1 MNNDFF
7 KAIFNFRILSLHLYY
22 GGAFYIIGRGLLGVR
37 IVKNNN
43 ETTSR
48 IDYGIIL
55 CVMLLAIIGLFS
67 LYSTTVMMQGDGLRM
82 TIMQLIWYILG
93 SGVAATVMLFD
104 SEQLWKITNYLYW
117 IGIGILIL
125 TLIFY
130 DRGLAATAGAK
141 RWVNVPVINFML
153 QPSEFVKF
161 PYILML
167 AKTTTLH
174 NTKYITRTVKSDFIL
189 LGKLILW
196 SVLPFSLIMLQPD
209 LGTTLVYAAILGGV
223 IILSGIQWKI
233 LLPIIL
239 TVLLVGV
246 GAVYLVVYNREF
258 LKNVFG
264 LHEYQFLRVDTWLD
278 PYHDTTATSYQVT
291 QGFKAIGSG
300 GVFGKGLGI
309 SEVYV
314 PVRESDMIFATI
326 GENFGFLGGSSLVFI
341 YFVLVYNMIK
351 IVYDTKNEF
360 YAYIATGVIMMLVFH
375 VLENIGM
382 NIGLLP
388 VTGIPLPFVS
398 QGGSALL
405 GNMIGIGLVMSMR
418 FHHRSYMFSGEGE
431 DFHAGI

>member
-1 MNNDFF
+1 MNNN
-7 KAIFNFRILSLHLYY
+7 KER
-22 GGAFYIIGRGLLGVR
+22 
-37 IVKNNN
+37 
-43 ETTSR
+43 TSR

-55 CVMLLAIIGLFS
+55 CIMLLAIIGLFS
-67 LYSTTVMMQGDGLRM
+67 LYSTTVMIQGEGIRM
-82 TIMQLIWYILG
+82 TLMQFIWYIIG
-93 SGVAATVMLFD
+93 TGVAATVMLFD
-104 SEQLWKITNYLYW
+104 SEQLWKITDYLYW
-117 IGIGILIL
+117 IGIVVLVL

-130 DRGLAATAGAK
+130 DRSLAATAGAK
-141 RWVNVPVINFML
+141 RWVSIPIINFML

-174 NTKYITRTVKSDFIL
+174 NTKYINRTVKSDFLL
-189 LGKLILW
+189 LGKLISW
-196 SVLPFSLIMLQPD
+196 SILPLFLIMLQPD
-209 LGTTLVYAAILGGV
+209 LGTTLVFAAILGGV
-223 IILSGIQWKI
+223 ILLSGIQWKI

-239 TVLLVGV
+239 SVLLVAV
-246 GAVYLVVYNREF
+246 GAVYLVVYNRDI
-258 LKNVFG
+258 LKNLFG
-264 LHEYQFLRVDTWLD
+264 LREYQFLRVDTWLD

-300 GVFGKGLGI
+300 GIIGKGLGV

-314 PVRESDMIFATI
+314 PVRESDMIFTTI
-326 GENFGFLGGSSLVFI
+326 GENFGFLGGSLLIFI
-341 YFVLVYNMIK
+341 YFVLVYNMVK

-360 YAYIATGVIMMLVFH
+360 YAYIATGVIMMIVFH
-375 VLENIGM
+375 VLENVGM

-398 QGGSALL
+398 QGGSSLL

-431 DFHAGI
+431 DFHSGI

>member
-1 MNNDFF
+1 MNNN
-7 KAIFNFRILSLHLYY
+7 KER
-22 GGAFYIIGRGLLGVR
+22 
-37 IVKNNN
+37 
-43 ETTSR
+43 TSR

-55 CVMLLAIIGLFS
+55 CIMLLAIIGLFS
-67 LYSTTVMMQGDGLRM
+67 LYSTTVMIQGEGIRM
-82 TIMQLIWYILG
+82 TLMQFIWYIIG
-93 SGVAATVMLFD
+93 TGVAATVMLFD
-104 SEQLWKITNYLYW
+104 SEQLWKITDYLYW
-117 IGIGILIL
+117 IGIVVLVL

-130 DRGLAATAGAK
+130 DRSLAATTGAK
-141 RWVNVPVINFML
+141 RWVSIPIINFML

-174 NTKYITRTVKSDFIL
+174 NTKYINRTVKSDFLL
-189 LGKLILW
+189 LGKLISW
-196 SVLPFSLIMLQPD
+196 SILPLFLIMLQPD
-209 LGTTLVYAAILGGV
+209 LGTTLVFAAILGGV
-223 IILSGIQWKI
+223 ILLSGIQWKI

-239 TVLLVGV
+239 SVLLVAV
-246 GAVYLVVYNREF
+246 GAVYLVVYNRDI
-258 LKNVFG
+258 LKNLFG
-264 LHEYQFLRVDTWLD
+264 LREYQFLRVDTWLD

-300 GVFGKGLGI
+300 GIIGKGLGV

-314 PVRESDMIFATI
+314 PVRESDMIFTTI
-326 GENFGFLGGSSLVFI
+326 GENFGFLGGSFLIFI
-341 YFVLVYNMIK
+341 YFVLVYNMVK

-360 YAYIATGVIMMLVFH
+360 YAYIATGVIMMIVFH
-375 VLENIGM
+375 VLENVGM

-398 QGGSALL
+398 QGGSSLL

-431 DFHAGI
+431 DFHSGI